1 MGSSFTLQAAGLAR
15 LSHVSVSV
23 PDLDATER
31 WWTTHFGYQPM
42 LRLDLRGPQ
51 FEAVTRVDGAVSR
64 AVRGVVAPG
73 TIVQF
78 FWHNWRPAETPNV
91 LLSFEVRDAAG
102 AYEALTA
109 GDVVCR
115 SAPVEFD
122 NSWAFTAVDLNG
134 LPIEIIQ
141 WKPHVE
147 PYTFR

>member
-1 MGSSFTLQAAGLAR
+1 MEPGFTLQSAGLAR

-23 PDLDATER
+23 PDLDATVQ

-42 LRLDLRGPQ
+42 MRLDLSGPE
-51 FEAVTRVDGAVSR
+51 FEAVTGVEGAVSR

-73 TIVQF
+73 TILQL

-91 LLSFEVRDAAG
+91 LLSFEVRDAAL
-102 AYEALTA
+102 AYAALTA
-109 GDVVCR
+109 GRVVCQ
-115 SAPVEFD
+115 SPPVEFE
-122 NSWAFTAVDLNG
+122 NSWAFTAADLNG

-147 PYTFR
+147 PYTLR